1 MSALI
6 SGHFFVYLSY
16 EKRADRKYDRQED
29 RKVSI

>member
-1 MSALI
+1 MS
-6 SGHFFVYLSY
+6 GFFYVYLSY